1 MQAAA
6 SVGQDNLAYAALP
19 SLQTRSKQRANGQ
32 SWAGAS
38 LLTAAA
44 IAAAGAAALHGR
56 AADCDAAAAPAAKN
70 LPTISRA
77 EVAKHK
83 TKDTSIYV
91 IYGDGVYDITDFIAN
106 HPGGANKII
115 LAAGGNVEP
124 FWKLYAVHQK
134 AVVLD
139 ILSSMRIG
147 SLPPDEVVLPKKA
160 GDDDD
165 PYAHVSCSTLQFTLS

>member
-1 MQAAA
+1 
-6 SVGQDNLAYAALP
+6 
-19 SLQTRSKQRANGQ
+19 
-32 SWAGAS
+32 

-44 IAAAGAAALHGR
+44 IAVAGAAALHGR
-56 AADCDAAAAPAAKN
+56 TANCDAAAQAAKN

-83 TKDTSIYV
+83 TKDTGIYV

-165 PYAHVSCSTLQFTLS
+165 PYAHVSCSAIYTARCHETSRTRASPAVWATDSMCRISLQATLSVFVQAAV

>member
-1 MQAAA
+1 MI
-6 SVGQDNLAYAALP
+6 G
-19 SLQTRSKQRANGQ
+19 SLQRSKQRARSGP

-44 IAAAGAAALHGR
+44 VAAASAAALHRR
-56 AADCDAAAAPAAKN
+56 AADCDAAAAPAANN

-83 TKDTSIYV
+83 TKGTGIYV
-91 IYGDGVYDITDFIAN
+91 IYGDGVYDITDFVAN

-134 AVVLD
+134 AVVTD

-147 SLPPDEVVLPKKA
+147 FLPPDEVMLPKKA

-165 PYAHVSCSTLQFTLS
+165 PYAHVSVSALQYTHH